1 MRIMEKTSIK
11 LAPQPSMAAMVET
24 LHAGGYSL
32 VVSNGGSAFAFVG
45 RGVSDLF
52 RLLSEQPELLRG
64 ATAADKVVGKGAAA
78 LMALGGLREV
88 YADVV
93 SEPALELLQKSGVKV
108 TYGSLVPMIW
118 NRARTGS
125 CPVEQLCKD
134 AETAEECFPLIRD
147 FVEKMRG

>member
-1 MRIMEKTSIK
+1 
-11 LAPQPSMAAMVET
+11 MAAMVET

-78 LMALGGLREV
+78 LMAIGGIKEL
-88 YADVV
+88 YADVI
-93 SEPALELLQKSGVKV
+93 SESAYEMLTRAGIKVAYGQKVAYIINRTHTDRCPLEK
-108 TYGSLVPMIW
+108 
-118 NRARTGS
+118 
-125 CPVEQLCKD
+125 LCAD
-134 AETAEECFPLIRD
+134 AGTPQECLPLID
-147 FVEKMRG
+147 TFVKNMNLHTHA